1 MTTVEQQRLFL
12 AEDDRELASMVADFL
27 SANGFDVLVEHD
39 GTRALNRIQTEP
51 FDVVVLDIGLPGI
64 DGISICRTVRNDF
77 EGPILIL
84 TARGDEI
91 DEVVALEVGA
101 DDYMSKP
108 VRPHALLARLRVHLR
123 RVGQSGTQATTTR
136 ISVDDLLIDTTNRS
150 VSIGDHNI
158 DLTTAEFD
166 LLWLLAKNAGKV
178 IPRDELYQE
187 LHGVRYDGLDRSI
200 DLRVSRLRK
209 KIGDDPVQPQRIK
222 SVRSVGYLLAT
233 QS

>member
-12 AEDDRELASMVADFL
+12 VEDDRELASMVADFL
-27 SANGFDVLVEHD
+27 SANGFDVSVEHD

-64 DGISICRTVRNDF
+64 DGISICRTVRDDF

-123 RVGQSGTQATTTR
+123 RAGQSGTEASTTR

>member
-1 MTTVEQQRLFL
+1 MATADKQRLFL
-12 AEDDRELASMVADFL
+12 VEDDRELASMVADFL
-27 SANGFDVLVEHD
+27 ADNGFEVTIE
-39 GTRALNRIQTEP
+39 GNGETALRRILTDS
-51 FDVVVLDIGLPGI
+51 FDVIVLDIGLPGM
-64 DGISICRTVRNDF
+64 DGISLCRKVRSEF
-77 EGPILIL
+77 EGPILML

-123 RVGQSGTQATTTR
+123 RSNMSIPENATTK
-136 ISVDDLLIDTTNRS
+136 ISVHGMVIDTSNRS
-150 VSIGDHNI
+150 VTIEDKLV

-178 IPRDELYQE
+178 IPRDELYQH

-209 KIGDDPVQPQRIK
+209 KLGDDPVHPQRIK

>member
-12 AEDDRELASMVADFL
+12 VEDDRELASMVADFL
-27 SANGFDVLVEHD
+27 SANGFDVSVEHD

-64 DGISICRTVRNDF
+64 DGISICRTVRDDF

-123 RVGQSGTQATTTR
+123 RAGQSGTEATTTR